1 VSRAF
6 TKEDTAEVPLVVPRA
21 PLPAGTPNYVTG
33 RGLRLLREER
43 VALEATR
50 PQGEGTAS
58 ATALTAYQARLSA
71 LDERIQ
77 SAVTLETG
85 SLPRS
90 EVRFSAAVSLLGP
103 DGQERCYRI
112 VGVDEAEPKAGRI
125 AFTAPL
131 AAALTGRRVGDTVLL
146 RSPRGEL
153 EYEITAIDYAQD

>member
-1 VSRAF
+1 MSRAF

-21 PLPAGTPNYVTG
+21 PLPAGTPNYVTA

-77 SAVTLETG
+77 SAVLLATE
-85 SLPRS
+85 SLPHD
-90 EVRFSAAVSLLGP
+90 EVRFSATVSLLGA
-103 DGQERCYRI
+103 DGQARRYRI
-112 VGVDEAEPKAGRI
+112 VGADEAEPKSGRL
-125 AFTAPL
+125 AFTSPL
-131 AAALTGRRVGDTVLL
+131 AAALTGKRVGDTVLL
-146 RSPRGEL
+146 RSPSGEL
-153 EYEITAIDYAQD
+153 EYEITAIDYAQE

>member
-1 VSRAF
+1 MSRAF

-71 LDERIQ
+71 LDERIH

-146 RSPRGEL
+146 RSPSGEL